1 MKRTILKVKNLTKT
15 FTSGK
20 FSFRRVKKEKIT
32 AVDDI
37 SFQISE
43 GEIVGLLGP
52 NGAGKTTTIQMILG
66 LITPTSGS
74 ISVFGLDLEKY
85 RKRILREVNFSST
98 YTHLPLKLTV
108 WENLYVHALL
118 YGIDNPKA
126 KLIEIMKTFSLTG
139 KKDKQVYELSSG
151 WTTRLNMAK
160 AFLNQPR
167 FILFDEPTASL
178 DPESAEGV
186 RQEIRSV
193 RRKFQTTILFTS
205 HNMAEVEEICDRVV
219 FLDKGKI
226 IARDTPEGLAKRIKI
241 SRIEMMID
249 DGLKRLQR
257 LVRENFWQIKVSG
270 RFTRVEIAEKEIPK
284 FLNLL
289 SERGISYREISI
301 EKPTLEDF
309 FLITASARGRK

>member
-1 MKRTILKVKNLTKT
+1 VKTTILKVKNLTKT
-15 FTSGK
+15 FSGGK
-20 FSFRRVKKEKIT
+20 FSLRRVKKEKIT

-74 ISVFGLDLEKY
+74 ISVFGLDLKMH
-85 RKRILREVNFSST
+85 RKRILKEVNFSST
-98 YTHLPLKLTV
+98 YTHLPWNLTV
-108 WENLYVHALL
+108 WENLYVQALL
-118 YGIDNPKA
+118 YGIDNPKL
-126 KLIEIMKTFSLTG
+126 KVTEIIEVFSLIG
-139 KKDKQVYELSSG
+139 KKDKEVNELSSG

-160 AFLNQPR
+160 AFLNNPR

-186 RQEIRSV
+186 RQEIRRV

-205 HNMAEVEEICDRVV
+205 HNMAEVEQICDRVV

-257 LVRENFWQIKVSG
+257 LIRENLWQIKVSG
-270 RFTRVEIAEKEIPK
+270 RFTTVEIAEKEIPK

-309 FLITASARGRK
+309 FLLTAKKQKH

>member
-1 MKRTILKVKNLTKT
+1 MKTTILKVKNLTKT
-15 FTSGK
+15 FSGGK
-20 FSFRRVKKEKIT
+20 FSLRRVKKEKIT

-74 ISVFGLDLEKY
+74 ISVFGLDLEKH
-85 RKRILREVNFSST
+85 RKRILKEVNFSST
-98 YTHLPLKLTV
+98 YTHLPWNLTV
-108 WENLYVHALL
+108 WENLYVQALL
-118 YGIDNPKA
+118 YGIDNPKL
-126 KLIEIMKTFSLTG
+126 KVTEIIEVFSLIG
-139 KKDKQVYELSSG
+139 KKDKEVNELSSG

-160 AFLNQPR
+160 AFLNNPR

-186 RQEIRSV
+186 RQEIRRV

-205 HNMAEVEEICDRVV
+205 HNMAEVEQICDRVV

-257 LVRENFWQIKVSG
+257 LIRENLWQIKVSG
-270 RFTRVEIAEKEIPK
+270 RFTTVEIAEKEIPK

-309 FLITASARGRK
+309 FLLTAKKQKH

>member
-1 MKRTILKVKNLTKT
+1 MKTTILKVKNLTKT

-20 FSFRRVKKEKIT
+20 FSLRRVKKEKIT

-37 SFQISE
+37 SFQINE

-74 ISVFGLDLEKY
+74 ISVFGLDLEKH
-85 RKRILREVNFSST
+85 RKRILKEVNFSST
-98 YTHLPLKLTV
+98 YTHLPWNLTV
-108 WENLYVHALL
+108 WENLYVQALL
-118 YGIDNPKA
+118 YGIDNPKL
-126 KLIEIMKTFSLTG
+126 KVTEIIEVFSLIG
-139 KKDKQVYELSSG
+139 KKDKEVNELSSG

-160 AFLNQPR
+160 AFLNNPR

-186 RQEIRSV
+186 RQEIRRV

-205 HNMAEVEEICDRVV
+205 HNMAEVEQICDRVV

-257 LVRENFWQIKVSG
+257 LIRENLWQIKVSG
-270 RFTRVEIAEKEIPK
+270 RFTTVEIAEKEIPK

-309 FLITASARGRK
+309 FLLTAKKQKH

>member
-1 MKRTILKVKNLTKT
+1 MKTTILKVKNLTKT

-20 FSFRRVKKEKIT
+20 FSLRRVKKEKIT

-37 SFQISE
+37 SFQINE

-74 ISVFGLDLEKY
+74 ISVFGLDLEKH
-85 RKRILREVNFSST
+85 RKRILKEVNFSST
-98 YTHLPLKLTV
+98 YTHLPWNLTV
-108 WENLYVHALL
+108 WENLYVQALL
-118 YGIDNPKA
+118 YGIDNPKL
-126 KLIEIMKTFSLTG
+126 KVTEIIEVFSLIG
-139 KKDKQVYELSSG
+139 KKDKEVNELSSG

-160 AFLNQPR
+160 AFLNNPR

-186 RQEIRSV
+186 RQEIRRV

-205 HNMAEVEEICDRVV
+205 HNMAEVEQICDRVV
-219 FLDKGKI
+219 FLNKGKI

-257 LVRENFWQIKVSG
+257 LIRENLWQIKVSG
-270 RFTRVEIAEKEIPK
+270 RFTTVEIAEKEIPK

-309 FLITASARGRK
+309 FLLTAKKQKH

>member
-1 MKRTILKVKNLTKT
+1 MKTTILKVKNLTKT
-15 FTSGK
+15 FSGGK
-20 FSFRRVKKEKIT
+20 FSLRRVKKEKIT

-37 SFQISE
+37 SFQINE

-74 ISVFGLDLEKY
+74 ISVFGLDLKMH
-85 RKRILREVNFSST
+85 RKRILKEVNFSST
-98 YTHLPLKLTV
+98 YTHLPWNLTV
-108 WENLYVHALL
+108 WENLYVQALL
-118 YGIDNPKA
+118 YGIDNPKL
-126 KLIEIMKTFSLTG
+126 KVTEIIEVFSLIG
-139 KKDKQVYELSSG
+139 KKDKEVNELSSG

-160 AFLNQPR
+160 AFLNNPR

-186 RQEIRSV
+186 RQEIRRV

-205 HNMAEVEEICDRVV
+205 HNMAEVEQICDRVV

-257 LVRENFWQIKVSG
+257 LIRENLWQIKVSG
-270 RFTRVEIAEKEIPK
+270 RFTTVEIAEKEIPK

-309 FLITASARGRK
+309 FLLTAKKQKH

>member
-1 MKRTILKVKNLTKT
+1 MKTTILKVKNLTKT
-15 FTSGK
+15 FSGGK
-20 FSFRRVKKEKIT
+20 FSLRRVKKEKIT

-74 ISVFGLDLEKY
+74 ISVFGLDLKMH
-85 RKRILREVNFSST
+85 RKRILKEVNFSST
-98 YTHLPLKLTV
+98 YTHLPWNLTV
-108 WENLYVHALL
+108 WENLYVQALL
-118 YGIDNPKA
+118 YGIDNPKL
-126 KLIEIMKTFSLTG
+126 KVTEIIEVFSLIG
-139 KKDKQVYELSSG
+139 KKDKEVNELSSG

-160 AFLNQPR
+160 AFLNNPR

-186 RQEIRSV
+186 RQEIRRV

-205 HNMAEVEEICDRVV
+205 HNMAEVEQICDRVV

-257 LVRENFWQIKVSG
+257 LIRENLWQIKVSG
-270 RFTRVEIAEKEIPK
+270 RFTTVEIAEKENTK

-309 FLITASARGRK
+309 FLLTAKKQKH

>member
-1 MKRTILKVKNLTKT
+1 VKRTILKVKNLTKT
-15 FTSGK
+15 FSSGK
-20 FSFRRVKKEKIT
+20 FSLRRVKKEKIT

-66 LITPTSGS
+66 LITPTLGS

-98 YTHLPLKLTV
+98 YTHLPWKLTV
-108 WENLYVHALL
+108 WENLYVQALL

-139 KKDKQVYELSSG
+139 KKDKEVYELSSG

-160 AFLNQPR
+160 AFLNNPR

-186 RQEIRSV
+186 RQEIRRI

-309 FLITASARGRK
+309 FLLTAKKQKH

>member
-1 MKRTILKVKNLTKT
+1 MKTTILKVKNLTKT
-15 FTSGK
+15 FSGGK
-20 FSFRRVKKEKIT
+20 FSLRRVKKEKIT

-74 ISVFGLDLEKY
+74 ISVFGLDLKMH
-85 RKRILREVNFSST
+85 RKRILKEVNFSST
-98 YTHLPLKLTV
+98 YTHLPWNLTV
-108 WENLYVHALL
+108 WENLYVQALL
-118 YGIDNPKA
+118 YGIDNPKL
-126 KLIEIMKTFSLTG
+126 KVTEIIEVFSLIG
-139 KKDKQVYELSSG
+139 KKDKEVNELSSG

-160 AFLNQPR
+160 AFLNNPR

-186 RQEIRSV
+186 RQEIRRV

-205 HNMAEVEEICDRVV
+205 HNMAEVEQICDRVV

-257 LVRENFWQIKVSG
+257 LIRENLWQIKVSG
-270 RFTRVEIAEKEIPK
+270 RFTTVEIAEKEIPK

-309 FLITASARGRK
+309 FLLTAKKQKH

>member
-1 MKRTILKVKNLTKT
+1 MKTTILKVKNLTKT
-15 FTSGK
+15 FSGGK
-20 FSFRRVKKEKIT
+20 FSLRRVKKEKIT

-74 ISVFGLDLEKY
+74 ISVFGLDLKMH
-85 RKRILREVNFSST
+85 RKRILKEVNFSST
-98 YTHLPLKLTV
+98 YTHLPWNLTV
-108 WENLYVHALL
+108 WENLYVQALL
-118 YGIDNPKA
+118 YGIDNPKL
-126 KLIEIMKTFSLTG
+126 KVTEIIKVFSLIG
-139 KKDKQVYELSSG
+139 KKDKEVNELSSG

-160 AFLNQPR
+160 AFLNNPR

-186 RQEIRSV
+186 RQEIRRV

-205 HNMAEVEEICDRVV
+205 HNMAEVEQICDRVV

-257 LVRENFWQIKVSG
+257 LIRENLWQIKVSG
-270 RFTRVEIAEKEIPK
+270 RFTTVEIAEKEIPK

-309 FLITASARGRK
+309 FLLTAKKQKH

>member
-1 MKRTILKVKNLTKT
+1 MKTTILKVKNLTKT
-15 FTSGK
+15 FSGGK
-20 FSFRRVKKEKIT
+20 FSLRRVKKEKIT

-74 ISVFGLDLEKY
+74 ISVFGLDLKMH
-85 RKRILREVNFSST
+85 RKRILKEVNFSST
-98 YTHLPLKLTV
+98 YTHLPWNLTV
-108 WENLYVHALL
+108 WENLYVQALL
-118 YGIDNPKA
+118 YGIDNPKL
-126 KLIEIMKTFSLTG
+126 KVTEIIEVFSLIG
-139 KKDKQVYELSSG
+139 KKDKEVNELSSG

-160 AFLNQPR
+160 AFLNNPR

-186 RQEIRSV
+186 RQEIRRI

-205 HNMAEVEEICDRVV
+205 HNMAEVEQICDRVV

-257 LVRENFWQIKVSG
+257 LIRENLWQIKVSG
-270 RFTRVEIAEKEIPK
+270 RFTTVEIAEKEIPK

-309 FLITASARGRK
+309 FLLTAKKQKH

>member
-1 MKRTILKVKNLTKT
+1 VKTTILKVKNLTKT
-15 FTSGK
+15 FSGGK
-20 FSFRRVKKEKIT
+20 FSLRRVKKEKIT

-74 ISVFGLDLEKY
+74 ISVFGLDLKMH
-85 RKRILREVNFSST
+85 RKRILKEVNFSST
-98 YTHLPLKLTV
+98 YTHLPWNLTV
-108 WENLYVHALL
+108 WENLYVQALL
-118 YGIDNPKA
+118 YGIDNPKL
-126 KLIEIMKTFSLTG
+126 KVTEIIEVFSLIG
-139 KKDKQVYELSSG
+139 KKDKEVNELSSG

-160 AFLNQPR
+160 AFLNNPR

-186 RQEIRSV
+186 RQEIRRV

-205 HNMAEVEEICDRVV
+205 HNMAEVEQICDRVV
-219 FLDKGKI
+219 FLNKGKI

-257 LVRENFWQIKVSG
+257 LIRENLWQIKVSG
-270 RFTRVEIAEKEIPK
+270 RFTTVEIAEKEIPK

-309 FLITASARGRK
+309 FLLTAKKQKH